1 MGQLKS
7 SGMTERIG
15 LVFLGVVAASLVW
28 ATGPRTATG
37 STARPTAQQDARPS
51 NTDLTS
57 SDRETRRRAVEELGK
72 SADERNVGPLSE
84 VLRNDRDFLV
94 RSAAADALGALRS
107 KQGVAPLIAALRD
120 SNAEVRTSAALALAR
135 LNDPSAAS
143 ALRPLL
149 KDAEA
154 LVRSA
159 AAQALGKINA
169 ADALPELTALLSD
182 PEPEVRTGAAE
193 ALGAL
198 ANPRAV
204 DGLILA
210 LADKNLYVRSRS
222 ATALGKIGDARAVPP
237 IVELLKDADRT
248 VRASAADALGKFRDR
263 RAVQPLIDALRDRDG
278 FVRQNAAFALGK
290 IGDESAADA
299 LADCLRDEDGRVRG
313 RAVDALGVLAVP
325 RTVETVSDALR
336 DSDSLVR
343 TQAAQALGNYK
354 EERAVDALVQALS
367 EADPILRRRA
377 VESLGKIGENKALP
391 ALQSAIA
398 DANPTVRSS
407 AVAAFARVGKA
418 GAVPTLIETLKSDD
432 AQTRNAAAFALGQM
446 KSNEVFNAVL
456 KFIGGLDAGK
466 VVERRAT
473 LAGFFTA
480 FGDTAQPLAAARA
493 AADASERR
501 GALYAGTFVLN
512 APEAETWLKSAL
524 ADAAPEVRR
533 AALESLARR
542 NPTGFGTEAARLLA
556 TDRDPGVRR
565 YAAELLGTLQPG
577 SGGEFGDVLRTAL
590 RRDGVEDV
598 RVAAGNALD
607 RLGLARITLPTSSGI
622 AGDVAVNN
630 TPTPKAGGSLRI
642 DRETAPRPPAPTR
655 ARPRE
660 TRPVQPVEQPTET
673 APSTGLGTPESTTA
687 SNAPTRRPVRPV
699 RPGRKP
705 VEKPTVEPDEPA
717 ETPTVARVEPQ
728 PRRTTPRGTSPRRSK
743 TTAATP
749 DAVRVGPGSRP
760 SIFSMYS
767 TLAPSFGPTRA
778 AAMEAN
784 ETAIQEK
791 LATLAR
797 SEFIFRLGN
806 PNRFAALDELL
817 TRKLADAALGS
828 GLADGYRFSLYVT
841 NATAS
846 APANFFIVA
855 IPVTFGETGRKS
867 FYIDA
872 TGIVRARE
880 TSQPTEPEFG
890 FLAWQAVE

>member
-7 SGMTERIG
+7 SGMMERIG
-15 LVFLGVVAASLVW
+15 LVFLGIVVASVAWGL
-28 ATGPRTATG
+28 RTAAG
-37 STARPTAQQDARPS
+37 DTARAARQDARPA
-51 NTDLTS
+51 NADLTS

-94 RSAAADALGALRS
+94 RSAAADALGTLRS
-107 KQGVAPLIAALRD
+107 RQGVAPLVAALRD

-135 LNDPSAAS
+135 LNDPSAVS

-159 AAQALGKINA
+159 AAQALGKLNA
-169 ADALPELTALLSD
+169 ADALPELTALLAD
-182 PEPEVRTGAAE
+182 AEPEVRTGAAE

-198 ANPRAV
+198 ASPRAV
-204 DGLILA
+204 DSLIAA

-222 ATALGKIGDARAVPP
+222 ATALGKIGDARAVPA

-336 DSDSLVR
+336 DSDPLVR

-391 ALQSAIA
+391 ALQSAMA

-407 AVAAFARVGKA
+407 AVAAFARVGKTT
-418 GAVPTLIETLKSDD
+418 AVPTLIETLKSDD

-446 KSNEVFNAVL
+446 KSNDVFSAVL
-456 KFIGGLDAGK
+456 KFIGDLDAGK

-480 FGDTAQPLAAARA
+480 FGDTAQALTAARA
-493 AADASERR
+493 AADANERR

-512 APEAETWLKSAL
+512 APEAETWLRSAL

-542 NPTGFGTEAARLLA
+542 NPTGFGVEAGRLLA
-556 TDRDPGVRR
+556 ADRDAGVRR
-565 YAAELLGTLQPG
+565 HAAELLGTLQPG
-577 SGGEFGDVLRTAL
+577 TGGEFGDVLRTAL

-598 RVAAGNALD
+598 RIAAGNALD
-607 RLGLARITLPTSSGI
+607 RLGLARIVLPTSSG
-622 AGDVAVNN
+622 GTTDVAVNV
-630 TPTPKAGGSLRI
+630 PTPKAGGSLRI

-655 ARPRE
+655 P
-660 TRPVQPVEQPTET
+660 RPVQPVGQPTEGT
-673 APSTGLGTPESTTA
+673 TSNVPRTPENTTA
-687 SNAPTRRPVRPV
+687 AAPTRRPVK
-699 RPGRKP
+699 PGRKP
-705 VEKPTVEPDEPA
+705 VEKPAVEPDEPA

-728 PRRTTPRGTSPRRSK
+728 PRRATPRGTPSGRPKPTS
-743 TTAATP
+743 AAP
-749 DAVRVGPGSRP
+749 DAVRGNARP
-760 SIFSMYS
+760 AVFSMYS
-767 TLAPSFGPTRA
+767 MLTPPSLGPTRA

-784 ETAIQEK
+784 ETAIQDK
-791 LATLAR
+791 LAALAR
-797 SEFIFRLGN
+797 AEFTFRFGN
-806 PNRFAALDELL
+806 PNRFASLDELL
-817 TRKLADAALGS
+817 ARKLADAALGS

-841 NATAS
+841 NATAA

-880 TSQPTEPEFG
+880 TSQPAEPEFG
-890 FLAWQAVE
+890 FLAWQAVQ

>member
-7 SGMTERIG
+7 SGMMERIG
-15 LVFLGVVAASLVW
+15 LVFLGIVAASAVW
-28 ATGPRTATG
+28 GTGPRVATG
-37 STARPTAQQDARPS
+37 DTARPSVQQDAKPAS
-51 NTDLTS
+51 ADLTS
-57 SDRETRRRAVEELGK
+57 SDRETRRRAVEELGR

-94 RSAAADALGALRS
+94 RSAAADALGSLRS

-120 SNAEVRTSAALALAR
+120 SNAEVRTSSALALAR
-135 LNDPSAAS
+135 LNDPSAVS

-159 AAQALGKINA
+159 AAQALGKLNA
-169 ADALPELTALLSD
+169 GDALPELTALLAD

-198 ANPRAV
+198 ASPRAV
-204 DGLILA
+204 DSLITA

-263 RAVQPLIDALRDRDG
+263 RAVQPLMDALRDRDA

-354 EERAVDALVQALS
+354 EERAVDALVQTLS

-377 VESLGKIGENKALP
+377 IESLGKIGENKALP

-398 DANPTVRSS
+398 DANPTVRAS

-446 KSNEVFNAVL
+446 KSNDVFSAVL

-466 VVERRAT
+466 VVERRQT

-480 FGDTAQPLAAARA
+480 FGDTAQALTAARA
-493 AADASERR
+493 ATDASERR

-524 ADAAPEVRR
+524 ADTAPEVRR

-542 NPTGFGTEAARLLA
+542 NPAGFGTEAARLLA
-556 TDRDPGVRR
+556 SDRDAGVRR

-577 SGGEFGDVLRTAL
+577 SGGEFGDALRAAL
-590 RRDGVEDV
+590 RRDGVEEV

-607 RLGLARITLPTSSGI
+607 RLGLARIALPTSSG
-622 AGDVAVNN
+622 GGGEVAVN
-630 TPTPKAGGSLRI
+630 TPTPGRGGSLRI
-642 DRETAPRPPAPTR
+642 DRETAPRPTAPART
-655 ARPRE
+655 RPRE
-660 TRPVQPVEQPTET
+660 TRPVQPVEQPADDVTSPT
-673 APSTGLGTPESTTA
+673 PTTPGTTTA
-687 SNAPTRRPVRPV
+687 ATSTTRRPV
-699 RPGRKP
+699 
-705 VEKPTVEPDEPA
+705 KPTRQPVPTAEPDEPA

-728 PRRTTPRGTSPRRSK
+728 PRRTTPRGTSSGRSK
-743 TTAATP
+743 PTAAAP
-749 DAVRVGPGSRP
+749 DAVRAGSTGRSP
-760 SIFSMYS
+760 VFLMYS
-767 TLAPSFGPTRA
+767 TLPPSFGPTRA
-778 AAMEAN
+778 AAMETN

-791 LATLAR
+791 LAALAR
-797 SEFIFRLGN
+797 AEFTFRLGN
-806 PNRFAALDELL
+806 PNRFASLDELL
-817 TRKLADAALGS
+817 ARKLADAALGS
-828 GLADGYRFSLYVT
+828 GLADGYRFSLYIT

-890 FLAWQAVE
+890 FLAWQAVQ

>member
-7 SGMTERIG
+7 SGMAERIG
-15 LVFLGVVAASLVW
+15 LVFLGVAVASLVW
-28 ATGPRTATG
+28 ATGPRTAAG
-37 STARPTAQQDARPS
+37 DTARLAQQDKTAS
-51 NTDLTS
+51 ADLTS
-57 SDRETRRRAVEELGK
+57 SDRETRRRAVEELGR

-94 RSAAADALGALRS
+94 RSAAADALGSLRS
-107 KQGVAPLIAALRD
+107 RQGVAPLIAALRD

-135 LNDPSAAS
+135 LNDPSAVS

-159 AAQALGKINA
+159 AAQALGKLNA
-169 ADALPELTALLSD
+169 ADALPELTALLAD
-182 PEPEVRTGAAE
+182 AEPEVRTGTAE

-198 ANPRAV
+198 ASPRAV
-204 DGLILA
+204 DSLIAA

-222 ATALGKIGDARAVPP
+222 ATALGKIGDARAVPA
-237 IVELLKDADRT
+237 IVELLKDTDRT

-263 RAVQPLIDALRDRDG
+263 RAVQPLMDALRDRDA

-336 DSDSLVR
+336 DSDALVR

-367 EADPILRRRA
+367 ESDPVLRRRA

-391 ALQSAIA
+391 ALQSAMA

-407 AVAAFARVGKA
+407 AVAAFARVGKTA
-418 GAVPTLIETLKSDD
+418 AVPTLIETLKSDD

-446 KSNEVFNAVL
+446 KSNDVFSAVL

-480 FGDTAQPLAAARA
+480 FGDTAQALAAARA

-512 APEAETWLKSAL
+512 APEAETWLKAAL

-542 NPTGFGTEAARLLA
+542 NPTGFGVDAARLLA
-556 TDRDPGVRR
+556 ADRDAGVRR

-577 SGGEFGDVLRTAL
+577 TGGEFGDVLRTAL

-598 RVAAGNALD
+598 RIAAGNALD
-607 RLGLARITLPTSSGI
+607 RLGLARIVLPTSG
-622 AGDVAVNN
+622 GGTTDVAVNV
-630 TPTPKAGGSLRI
+630 PTPKASGSLRL

-655 ARPRE
+655 TRE
-660 TRPVQPVEQPTET
+660 TRPVQPVGQPTEGT
-673 APSTGLGTPESTTA
+673 TSTGSGTPESTTA
-687 SNAPTRRPVRPV
+687 SATPTRRPVK
-699 RPGRKP
+699 PGRQP
-705 VEKPTVEPDEPA
+705 VEKLAVEPDEPA
-717 ETPTVARVEPQ
+717 ETPTVARIEPQ
-728 PRRTTPRGTSPRRSK
+728 PRRATPSGRSK
-743 TTAATP
+743 KPTSAAPDTVRATA
-749 DAVRVGPGSRP
+749 RP
-760 SIFSMYS
+760 AIFSMYS
-767 TLAPSFGPTRA
+767 TLMPPSLGPTRA

-797 SEFIFRLGN
+797 AEFTFRFGN
-806 PNRFAALDELL
+806 PNRFASLDELL

-828 GLADGYRFSLYVT
+828 GLTDGYRFSLYVT
-841 NATAS
+841 NATAA

-880 TSQPTEPEFG
+880 TSQPAEPEFG
-890 FLAWQAVE
+890 FLAWQAVR